1 MLAPSQFNPSSMQVS
16 RQNTITVVRRGST
29 KPTAKEAM
37 NSEIKINRI
46 NINAMTAAELPKIQG
61 EHIIT
66 AIPPPVTN
74 PYDEIEIPQNN
85 IELIGKE

>member
-1 MLAPSQFNPSSMQVS
+1 
-16 RQNTITVVRRGST
+16 
-29 KPTAKEAM
+29 M

-61 EHIIT
+61 EHINT

-74 PYDEIEIPQNN
+74 PYDEIELPRNN